1 MFIKIVKIFL
11 IPLAC
16 IITLGVIN
24 AYVFV
29 PDLRRHGEIVA
40 YRGGGSAV
48 NYEKLNKTGC
58 TSLSIKASRANSVEN
73 TLEAVASSIA
83 AGAKVIHLNV
93 HKTSDDQLVVFHDWT
108 LDCATNGSGPVHK
121 TSFEQLKSIDAGYGY
136 TFDDG
141 ATFPFRGK
149 GFEISKLE
157 AFYKRY
163 PKYEFWLNLKNN
175 DIRSFE
181 TLYEYL
187 SGKIPNHIVITSS
200 KGMEWFRNKDP
211 SLRLASV
218 DSVKNCAIGYL
229 LVGWA
234 GLVPE
239 SCRNT
244 VLFIP
249 PSMTKYFWGYPER
262 LASRLQSYGSDVYLW
277 SRHEPITQPYND
289 VVASGIGVITSDL
302 DFIRATQADK
312 RINQDV
318 ISKE

>member
-1 MFIKIVKIFL
+1 MLIKIVKTFL
-11 IPLAC
+11 ISLSC
-16 IITLGVIN
+16 IITLGVLN

-29 PDLRRHGEIVA
+29 PDLQRHGEIVA

-58 TSLSIKASRANSVEN
+58 TSLSIKASRVNYVEN
-73 TLEAVASSIA
+73 TLEAVASSVA
-83 AGAKVIHLNV
+83 AGANVIHLNV
-93 HKTSDDQLVVFHDWT
+93 HRTSDDQLVVFHDWT
-108 LDCATNGSGPVHK
+108 LDCATNGSGPLHK
-121 TSFEQLKSIDAGYGY
+121 TSFEQLKNIDAGYGY

-149 GFEISKLE
+149 GFGISKLD

-163 PKYEFWLNLKNN
+163 PKHEFWLNLKNN

-187 SGKIPNHIVITSS
+187 SGKKSSHIIITSS
-200 KGMEWFRNKDP
+200 KGIEWFGNKDS

-218 DSVKNCAIGYL
+218 DSVKSCGIDYL
-229 LVGWA
+229 LIGWA

-249 PSMTKYFWGYPER
+249 PSMAKYFWGYPER

-277 SRHEPITQPYND
+277 SRHESITQSYHD

-302 DFIRATQADK
+302 DFIRATQANK
-312 RINQDV
+312 RVNQDAR
-318 ISKE
+318 